1 MKKLLFILFI
11 FPFISQAQIY
21 KGNWL
26 VGGLLGG
33 NYSEGEDF
41 RNARIENTTI
51 KEVNLIGQV
60 GYFPIKKL
68 AIGLNAQYTA
78 SSEKLSITSFF
89 PSSFTQSFE
98 TSDNIIAAGPFIR
111 YYLLSPDKKFNF
123 YFQANLQKGTVE
135 RAALSVFDIGSPI
148 EKEIMSLSAYHLSA
162 APVFIVNKR
171 LALELVLNYSRIKHF
186 NITNRFS
193 AAIGFQVHL
202 GK

>member
-11 FPFISQAQIY
+11 IPFISQAQIN

-26 VGGLLGG
+26 VGGILGG

-41 RNARIENTTI
+41 RNARIEETTT

-78 SSEKLSITSFF
+78 STEKLSITSFF
-89 PSSFTQSFE
+89 PSSFSQSFE
-98 TSDNIIAAGPFIR
+98 TSDNIIAAGPFVR
-111 YYLLSPDKKFNF
+111 YYLLSPDQKFNF
-123 YFQANLQKGTVE
+123 YFQANLQKGTVQRE
-135 RAALSVFDIGSPI
+135 ALSYIDIGSPI
-148 EKEIMSLSAYHLSA
+148 EKEKTDLFAYHLSA
-162 APVFIVNKR
+162 APVFMINKKV
-171 LALELVLNYSRIKHF
+171 ALELVLNYSRIEHF
-186 NITNRFS
+186 DITNRFS